1 MEIKVF
7 QAILIGIACWLGSC
21 ENAQPLGVNFS
32 DALSRPIVGGTI
44 VGLILGDLATGV
56 TIGAAVQ
63 AMYLGQVLIGGVAT
77 ADMAFVSY
85 PSIALA
91 MLAGADATVAVTL
104 AATVGV
110 LGAAVF
116 TGYEILCSVFYS
128 LGDKFIENND
138 IKKMKITYMVL
149 PPITSFVIRFGI
161 TFSIVMLGS
170 AYAADLLAAIPEI
183 VLHIASVLGGILP
196 AVGIAILVTYTLK
209 DFKFI
214 IYFLIGIVCITFL
227 ELNMVAT
234 AVVGVCLAV
243 MYYMFIDGQNDS
255 SNKEDDDLEED
266 ELL

>member
-1 MEIKVF
+1 M
-7 QAILIGIACWLGSC
+7 
-21 ENAQPLGVNFS
+21 
-32 DALSRPIVGGTI
+32 
-44 VGLILGDLATGV
+44 
-56 TIGAAVQ
+56 
-63 AMYLGQVLIGGVAT
+63 
-77 ADMAFVSY
+77 
-85 PSIALA
+85 
-91 MLAGADATVAVTL
+91 

-128 LGDKFIENND
+128 LGDKFIANND
-138 IKKMKITYMVL
+138 IKKMKLTYMVL
-149 PPITSFVIRFGI
+149 PPLTSFVIRFGI

-196 AVGIAILVTYTLK
+196 AVGISILVTYTLK

-234 AVVGVCLAV
+234 AVVGMCLAV
-243 MYYMFIDGQNDS
+243 MYYMFIGGQNES
-255 SNKEDDDLEED
+255 TTQQNDDDVEED